1 MPISA
6 ALPAPQQRQNLAG
19 QLFGPNVGGFV
30 GGLGMNPLFM
40 GGLTTLMGQGPTAGA
55 QIAQATQQGQMRQS
69 EFDRQQQQRQRMQ
82 EIWGSAFPGGQ
93 PNMEHP
99 LLRGLPPELASVVAA
114 LGPEQGV
121 PFLGKYTL
129 SSAEM
134 RQRLDNELAVLRERS
149 RLEAERRA
157 KVGLNPIYGVD
168 EHGNPVVLQTTETG
182 EVIRSQMP
190 EGVRI
195 SREPIRMDAGTHWV
209 LVDPITR
216 QQIGTVPK
224 ATEEEA
230 SRRARGQELGKAEG
244 AAMAGYEDSVSKAQL
259 ALSTI
264 QKIKDHPAR
273 ERMTGWSSYLPTVTP
288 SGRGFQALLGQLEGQ
303 VFLEAY
309 SGLRGGG
316 HITEIE
322 GEKAQR
328 ALARL
333 DTAQSEEE
341 FVQALDDLASVIRA
355 GMQRAAKKAGVSTPQ
370 TEQRAT
376 RYRYNPATGDLEP
389 AQ

>member
-1 MPISA
+1 MANRGLFGVIEDTMTSPLWLGGA
-6 ALPAPQQRQNLAG
+6 ALLSGEGFGGALRGMQLGAGFRQQRRQQEEEEAAR
-19 QLFGPNVGGFV
+19 QRFQSLFEN
-30 GGLGMNPLFM
+30 GGLSGIDP
-40 GGLTTLMGQGPTAGA
+40 
-55 QIAQATQQGQMRQS
+55 
-69 EFDRQQQQRQRMQ
+69 
-82 EIWGSAFPGGQ
+82 
-93 PNMEHP
+93 
-99 LLRGLPPELASVVAA
+99 A
-114 LGPEQGV
+114 L
-121 PFLGKYTL
+121 
-129 SSAEM
+129 
-134 RQRLDNELAVLRERS
+134 S
-149 RLEAERRA
+149 RLAQTVGPDQGA
-157 KVGLNPIYGVD
+157 KILADALLAKYRNDLGASRGARVGLNPIYGVD
-168 EHGNPVVLQTTETG
+168 DQGNPVVLQTTETG
-182 EVIRSQMP
+182 EVIRSRMP

-216 QQIGTVPK
+216 QQIGMVPK

-230 SRRARGQELGKAEG
+230 ARRARGQELGKAEG
-244 AAMAGYEDSVSKAQL
+244 AARAGYEDAVSKAQL

-376 RYRYNPATGDLEP
+376 RYRYNPATGELEP

>member
-1 MPISA
+1 MAERGLFGVIEDTMTSPLWLGGA
-6 ALPAPQQRQNLAG
+6 ALLSGEGFGGALRGMQLGAGFRQQRRQQEEEEAARQRFQSLFEAG
-19 QLFGPNVGGFV
+19 GISGIDPAFSRL
-30 GGLGMNPLFM
+30 
-40 GGLTTLMGQGPTAGA
+40 
-55 QIAQATQQGQMRQS
+55 AQAVGPDQGAKILA
-69 EFDRQQQQRQRMQ
+69 D
-82 EIWGSAFPGGQ
+82 A
-93 PNMEHP
+93 
-99 LLRGLPPELASVVAA
+99 LLAKYRNDLGASRGA
-114 LGPEQGV
+114 
-121 PFLGKYTL
+121 
-129 SSAEM
+129 
-134 RQRLDNELAVLRERS
+134 R
-149 RLEAERRA
+149 
-157 KVGLNPIYGVD
+157 VGLNPIYGVD
-168 EHGNPVVLQTTETG
+168 DQGNPVVLQTTETG
-182 EVIRSQMP
+182 EVIRSRMP

-216 QQIGTVPK
+216 QQIGMVPK

-230 SRRARGQELGKAEG
+230 ARRARGQELGKAEG
-244 AAMAGYEDSVSKAQL
+244 AARAGYEDAVSKAQL

-341 FVQALDDLASVIRA
+341 FVQALDDLASVISA
-355 GMQRAAKKAGVSTPQ
+355 GMQRAAKKAGMAAPQ
-370 TEQRAT
+370 QPGPDRVEATKTVNGRTYVKIGGQWYEQ
-376 RYRYNPATGDLEP
+376 
-389 AQ
+389 